1 MRGRVGL
8 MTEREIKKGVTELS
22 PIEVYMLLP
31 KTNCKE
37 CGEENCMAFA
47 VKLVNRE
54 ASLEKCT
61 ELQKEEYEES
71 RKKLEVMLAPA
82 VKEIVI
88 GVGSRA
94 VKVGGKLVMYRHEFT
109 YHNPAPIAID
119 VTDEMPLKGV
129 YAGEEGL
136 SERIKKIENFS
147 YNYIGR
153 DLHLDMVAVRST
165 SNDPATFKSA
175 VENVIKIT
183 EMPLILCTFDPNVME
198 AALIT
203 AHERRPL
210 IYAATKDNWREM
222 AELALM
228 YNCPLAIFAPNDLK
242 LLRSLSKTLIEYGV
256 KELML
261 DPGTFADEGLSD
273 TINNFTMIRRNA
285 VKGGDELLGFPL
297 IGTPIT
303 AWIDNKGSKE
313 DAAWTEA
320 YVASMLMSRYA
331 DLLIMHSLDGWV
343 QLPTL
348 IWRFNIY
355 TDPRKPVSVEPGLRT
370 FGNPDEMSPALLTT
384 NYALTY
390 FTVESDIK
398 KAGVD
403 CYLIVVDTE
412 GISVESSVAGRYLT
426 AETIAEAVK
435 ETGIEQKIN
444 HKYLIIPGLA
454 ARLSGETEEEL
465 GGEWRVLV
473 GPKDSSGIAEFLKK
487 KWPPKEEE

>member
-1 MRGRVGL
+1 MREAHQVAESGK
-8 MTEREIKKGVTELS
+8 KKGVMELS

-31 KTNCKE
+31 RTNCKE
-37 CGEENCMAFA
+37 CSEENCMAFA

-54 ASLEKCT
+54 ASLQLCTPLFEEKHQESLKSLG
-61 ELQKEEYEES
+61 EL
-71 RKKLEVMLAPA
+71 LAPL
-82 VKEIVI
+82 VKEITV
-88 GVGSRA
+88 GVGDRA

-109 YHNPAPIAID
+109 YHNPAPIAVD
-119 VTDEMPLKGV
+119 VTDEMPLKAV
-129 YAGEEGL
+129 YKEEEGL
-136 SERIKKIENFS
+136 IERVKKIENFT

-153 DLHLDMVAVRST
+153 DLNLDMIAIRST
-165 SNDPATFKSA
+165 SNDPAKFKSA
-175 VENVIKIT
+175 VENVVKT
-183 EMPLILCTFDPNVME
+183 TVMPLVLCTFDPNVME
-198 AALIT
+198 AGLVA
-203 AHERRPL
+203 AHDQRPL
-210 IYAATKDNWREM
+210 IYAATRDNWKEM

-228 YNCPLAIFAPNDLK
+228 YNCPLAIFAPNNLE
-242 LLRSLSKTLIEYGV
+242 LLRSLSKTLLEYGV
-256 KELML
+256 EDLLL
-261 DPGTFADEGLSD
+261 DPGTFTDKGLSD

-285 VKGGDELLGFPL
+285 CKGGDELLGFPL

-303 AWIDNKGSKE
+303 AWTGKEESKE
-313 DAAWTEA
+313 DTAWKEA
-320 YVASMLMSRYA
+320 YVAAMLDSRYA

-343 QLPTL
+343 QLPVI

-355 TDPRKPVSVEPGLRT
+355 TDPRKPVSVESGLKT
-370 FGNPDEMSPALLTT
+370 FGSPDESSPVLLTT

-426 AETIAEAVK
+426 AGVIAEAIN
-435 ETGIEQKIN
+435 ESGIAQKIN

-465 GGEWRVLV
+465 GDEWRVLV
-473 GPKDSSGIAEFLKK
+473 GPKDSSGIAEFLKNR
-487 KWPPKEEE
+487 WPPKEERE